1 MIQWWFSFSPGL
13 TSETEPKWSSLDF
26 WTSRFER
33 WFQKGWCLWEMPWK
47 CHANCLHF
55 TTWSCCLLRK
65 MMINIR
71 NLACGKIPDEDCC
84 FHSAD
89 QWIVSWGGSPVV
101 WDSFGALGWN
111 HQILPRSMFLLKGK
125 HANLQVWQ
133 DISISI
139 CPYLSRSISIHI
151 YPYLS
156 ICIHIYPYLSLSI
169 HIYPYSLIFIDTLI
183 YLYVCLSISLSYH
196 LSHHPASGRRTTIS
210 CSPGMADWVTGSD
223 RDCSSMLSP
232 RH

>member
-1 MIQWWFSFSPGL
+1 MRKNTWWRLLFSL
-13 TSETEPKWSSLDF
+13 
-26 WTSRFER
+26 SRSMDSQLGR
-33 WFQKGWCLWEMPWK
+33 I
-47 CHANCLHF
+47 
-55 TTWSCCLLRK
+55 T
-65 MMINIR
+65 
-71 NLACGKIPDEDCC
+71 
-84 FHSAD
+84 
-89 QWIVSWGGSPVV
+89 VV

-139 CPYLSRSISIHI
+139 CPYLSRSISIHT
-151 YPYLS
+151 YPYAS
-156 ICIHIYPYLSLSI
+156 ISIHIYPYLSLSI

-196 LSHHPASGRRTTIS
+196 LSHHPASGRSTIS

>member
-1 MIQWWFSFSPGL
+1 
-13 TSETEPKWSSLDF
+13 
-26 WTSRFER
+26 
-33 WFQKGWCLWEMPWK
+33 MPWK

-55 TTWSCCLLRK
+55 TMVMLLLQK

-71 NLACGKIPDEDCC
+71 NLACGKNTWWKLC

-133 DISISI
+133 DISVSI
-139 CPYLSRSISIHI
+139 CPYLSRSISIHT
-151 YPYLS
+151 YPYA
-156 ICIHIYPYLSLSI
+156 
-169 HIYPYSLIFIDTLI
+169 LIFIDTLI

-210 CSPGMADWVTGSD
+210 CSPGLGDWVTGSD